1 MLTKLLEGLEPDPN
15 QGFFSLA
22 AGDSDEEAAGAF
34 DEEKCVAIC
43 EALLKR
49 MDEVQNVEISD
60 MGLTEFEMVKKGDDV
75 VAAVVKRRSVVGCQV
90 LLYYLHG
97 RL

>member
-1 MLTKLLEGLEPDPN
+1 MLTKLPEGLEPDPN

-43 EALLKR
+43 KALLKR
-49 MDEVQNVEISD
+49 MDEVQNVEVSD
-60 MGLTEFEMVKKGDDV
+60 MGPTEFEMVKKGDDV
-75 VAAVVKRRSVVGCQV
+75 AATAERRRIVGC
-90 LLYYLHG
+90 
-97 RL
+97 RF